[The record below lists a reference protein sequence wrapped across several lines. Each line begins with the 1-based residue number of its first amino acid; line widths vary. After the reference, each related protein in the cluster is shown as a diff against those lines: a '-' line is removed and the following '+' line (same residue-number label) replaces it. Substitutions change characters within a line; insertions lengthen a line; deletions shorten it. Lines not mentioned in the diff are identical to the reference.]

1 MIPSRLT
8 PFFRSVIP
16 SILWT
21 LIIFILLA
29 MPGSMLPKEKG
40 FSIPNFDKI
49 VHMTLF
55 GGFVVVWAL
64 YLDTRAIP
72 VAKPTYWYFVLFLI
86 SCAYGTA
93 MEFVQ
98 KYFVV
103 GRDYDTMDILADA
116 LGAFIAWLI
125 LYFSFIRKKQ
135 KIA

>member
-1 MIPSRLT
+1 MMPSRLI
-8 PFFRSVIP
+8 PVFRSVIP
-16 SILWT
+16 AILWT
-21 LIIFILLA
+21 VIIFILLA

-40 FSIPNFDKI
+40 FRIPNFDKI

-55 GGFVVVWAL
+55 GGFVLLWAWR
-64 YLDTRAIP
+64 LDAKLPP
-72 VAKPTYWYFVLFLI
+72 VSKPTRWYFGLFML

-125 LYFSFIRKKQ
+125 LYFSFLRKKQ